1 MFVGQSSDKY
11 YILIMVIANE
21 ILTNNY
27 IITINN
33 IILLLS
39 LDINTSLARLDYE
52 YYSVDVTLAGLDAL
66 WQNKTVEIIS
76 EPIQAGKHSW

>member
-76 EPIQAGKHSW
+76 EPI